1 MKLSGV
7 KARVLIV
14 DDNIETRNAIRMA
27 LEYEPYLAYAF
38 TESGSVASGLSAVD
52 NWKPDVIILDI
63 HMPGEN
69 GFDFLDKLD
78 EQRASKKN
86 NVLVL
91 TADDTLKNI
100 WQVQSKGIDAY
111 RFMGKPFE
119 SEELRAQVLG
129 IALDKL
135 PK

>member
-1 MKLSGV
+1 MKLLGA

-14 DDNIETRNAIRMA
+14 DDNAETRNAIRMT
-27 LEYEPYLAYAF
+27 LESESYVAYSF
-38 TESGSVASGLSAVD
+38 TESATVASGMKVVE
-52 NWKPDVIILDI
+52 NWQPDVIILDI

-69 GFDFLDKLD
+69 GFDFIDGLDKRHLPK
-78 EQRASKKN
+78 KKN
-86 NVLVL
+86 ILVL

-129 IALDKL
+129 IALDTLSK
-135 PK
+135 